1 MLKLS
6 KALDLSVN
14 YLCGNIMYK
23 HDEKI
28 LIDHYRN
35 ASEHGKAVIRL
46 FAKVESMMSDHERK
60 ADKYLIP
67 CLIPIGVVRDGIK
80 YNSSDSVKIETDN
93 PDAYLAI
100 EITTNYFAPAY
111 CTGDRILLEN
121 RFPKPLEYAVFLTD
135 GHAYFRQYQEHD
147 EGYVLKC
154 INGRGTDKFFK
165 RMDEVHCVGTLVGVI
180 RA

>member
-67 CLIPIGVVRDGIK
+67 CLIPIGLVTDGIK
-80 YNSSDSVKIETDN
+80 YHSCDSVKIETDN
-93 PDAYLAI
+93 PNAYLAI
-100 EITTNYFAPAY
+100 EINTNYFAPKY

-121 RFPKPLEYAVFLTD
+121 RFPKDLEYAVFMAD
-135 GHAYFRQYQEHD
+135 DRAYFRQYLKYD
-147 EGYVLKC
+147 EGYVLRC
-154 INGRGTDKFFK
+154 INGRGADMLFK
-165 RMDEVHCVGTLVGVI
+165 RMDEVECIGTLTGII